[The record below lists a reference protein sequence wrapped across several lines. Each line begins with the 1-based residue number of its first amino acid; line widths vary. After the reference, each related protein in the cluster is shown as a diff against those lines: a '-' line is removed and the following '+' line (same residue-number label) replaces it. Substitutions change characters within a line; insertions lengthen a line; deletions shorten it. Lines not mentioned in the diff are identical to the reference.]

1 MALSKN
7 DITKRGLET
16 SLRNFGF
23 WVLASREGC
32 ITYVPRE
39 YHTYHYESHSKS
51 DSTSQKPRKKKRCKN
66 NFTKF
71 FEAWAHACEVSLV
84 ELTFVA
90 LHVIHKIKWIT
101 KNRPTA
107 SIIEIFR
114 DLFNIIKIASFWQ
127 KKRTL
132 TVQLWD
138 YLWPVY
144 NYHGVLQPFFMIN

>member
-1 MALSKN
+1 MKPVWEILDSGYWRHEKGVSPMSPGSIIHIITNLTRNPTQHLKN
-7 DITKRGLET
+7 PE
-16 SLRNFGF
+16 
-23 WVLASREGC
+23 
-32 ITYVPRE
+32 
-39 YHTYHYESHSKS
+39 
-51 DSTSQKPRKKKRCKN
+51 KN
-66 NFTKF
+66 NFKIF

-84 ELTFVA
+84 ELCFVA

-114 DLFNIIKIASFWQ
+114 DLFNIIKIASFWHQ
-127 KKRTL
+127 KKTL